1 LQASFPHDVEII
13 SSKNQPPC
21 ASHTFVIQQD
31 STQTLYGVCLRVW
44 SRADDK
50 RKDTITELRKRSEPG
65 FHSMDTEEYWIPYAY
80 NLPNVYSIDRQSVLP
95 LALSSLQPF
104 VRLSQGHVDRITPQ
118 SDQLTCDNSTGTNP
132 PISSMPRKFLG
143 FWRSLRPASTTLSE
157 SI

>member
-50 RKDTITELRKRSEPG
+50 RKETITELRKRSEPG

-80 NLPNVYSIDRQSVLP
+80 ILTSFHFIDGQSVLP
-95 LALSSLQPF
+95 LPLSSLQPF
-104 VRLSQGHVDRITPQ
+104 VRLSQGHVDRIYPAKVTNSHVTIALEQIHQ
-118 SDQLTCDNSTGTNP
+118 SLPCRG
-132 PISSMPRKFLG
+132 
-143 FWRSLRPASTTLSE
+143 SLSDSGVPCASP
-157 SI
+157 